1 MQTAAAIQMCST
13 GNVVENLVQAE
24 QLIAQAAAVGARLV
38 VLPEMFALLGCQHAE
53 KITHQETQGSGK
65 IQDFLAKTA
74 AKHQVWIVGGTIP
87 LMSNAPEKIRAAC
100 LVFAD
105 NGQEIARYDK
115 IHMFDAHLS
124 QQEAYCES
132 ATTQPGEQIVV
143 LDTPIGKLG
152 LCVCFDIRFP
162 PIFAELSRQGVE
174 VIAIPAAFAVK
185 TGQAHWEVLLRC
197 RALDTLAYVIA
208 AGQSGLHPN
217 ARSTHGH
224 SMIVNPWGEILSEQ
238 KITGPGVVCAQID
251 LDRLYEIRKQLPV
264 VNNRHCER

>member
-13 GNVVENLVQAE
+13 GNVDENLAQAE
-24 QLIAQAAAVGARLV
+24 QLIAQAATLGARLV

-53 KITHQETQGSGK
+53 KITHPETPGSGK
-65 IQDFLAKTA
+65 IQDFLAHTA

-87 LMSNAPEKIRAAC
+87 LRSNTPEKIRAAC

-105 NGQEIARYDK
+105 NGQEMARYDK
-115 IHMFDAHLS
+115 IHMFDAQLS

-143 LDTPIGKLG
+143 LNTPIGKLG
-152 LCVCFDIRFP
+152 LCVCFDMRFP
-162 PIFAELSRQGVE
+162 AIFAELSRQGAE

-185 TGQAHWEVLLRC
+185 TGLAHWEVLIRS
-197 RALDTLAYVIA
+197 RALDTLSYVIA
-208 AGQSGLHPN
+208 AGQSGQHPN
-217 ARSTHGH
+217 GRTTHGH

-238 KITGPGVVCAQID
+238 SQTGPGVVCAPID
-251 LDRLYEIRKQLPV
+251 LERLYEVRRQLPV
-264 VNNRHCER
+264 VKG